1 MAVLTRVRAAGLLV
15 GSAVAVACSLALA
28 GRASAQTV
36 PGGLEYQVKAAYLLN
51 FTRYV
56 EWPPSVF
63 LEPDAALNLCLVG
76 RDPFGDVLDRTV
88 AGRRARGRRLR
99 VLRPERPAG
108 DVCHVTFIGETTD
121 AAREAWMVALQGAP
135 TLTVGEGAAFAEAG
149 GMIAFVIVGETVRFE
164 INVDAVRASGL
175 RISSR
180 MLTLATRLHPQRRT
194 P

>member
-1 MAVLTRVRAAGLLV
+1 MAVLTRVRATGLLARCAL
-15 GSAVAVACSLALA
+15 AVASLALA
-28 GRASAQTV
+28 GRASAQAP
-36 PGGLEYQVKAAYLLN
+36 PGGLEYRVKAAYLLN

-63 LEPDAALNLCLVG
+63 LEPDAPLNLCVVG
-76 RDPFGDVLDRTV
+76 RDPFGDVLERTM
-88 AGRRARGRRLR
+88 AGRRAAGRRLR
-99 VLRPERPAG
+99 VLRPKRPAG
-108 DVCHVTFIGETTD
+108 DACHVAFIGQTTD
-121 AAREAWMVALQGAP
+121 AVREAWLVALKEAP

-164 INVDAVRASGL
+164 INVEAVSAGGL

-180 MLTLATRLHPQRRT
+180 VLTLATRLHPQRGT